1 MTQGSTKWF
10 HPMGLNLCV
19 ETENATLLKVC
30 TDMFGRFGPEDRQ
43 RAADLHFSLRVS
55 QRANLTTRP
64 TFKFENEWACA
75 WVGDEQVIRANPAAG
90 TVHGCFPLE
99 LLRHEAVLRHHYL
112 QFALAVLLMARGFAG
127 IHATGLER
135 NGRTVLIR
143 GPRGSGKSVLALAA
157 VERGW
162 RILADSTVWIDP
174 KGDWWGIPWW
184 LRLRRSAVALF
195 PKLNLDS
202 AALVAEE
209 DNGEDKL
216 EVSVDQICPG
226 SGVLHGPAGIVL
238 FLERNL
244 RAESRLET
252 VAKGELG
259 GLWQAGSSGRET
271 LAPAYYERIEQILKQ
286 RVGRLSVGH
295 NLDQAIDLL
304 DKYLQAADY
313 LSFL

>member
-1 MTQGSTKWF
+1 
-10 HPMGLNLCV
+10 MGLSLCV
-19 ETENATLLKVC
+19 ETENATLLRVC
-30 TDMFGRFGPEDRQ
+30 TDLFGGFGPEDRQ
-43 RAADLHFSLRVS
+43 RAADFHFSLRVS
-55 QRANLTTRP
+55 PRAGLTTRP

-75 WVGDEQVIRANPAAG
+75 WAGDEQIIRANPAAG

-112 QFALAVLLMARGFAG
+112 QFALAVLLGARGFAG

-162 RILADSTVWIDP
+162 RILADSTVWVGP

-184 LRLRRSAVALF
+184 LRLRYSAASLF
-195 PKLNLDS
+195 PRLNLDS
-202 AALVAEE
+202 AALVANEDAEE

-216 EVSVDQICPG
+216 VVPVDQIRPG
-226 SGVLHGPAGIVL
+226 SGVPHGPAGVVL
-238 FLERNL
+238 FLEQNL
-244 RAESRLET
+244 RAESELET
-252 VAKGELG
+252 VAKGESG
-259 GLWQAGSSGRET
+259 RLWQAGSSGREA
-271 LAPAYYERIEQILKQ
+271 LAPVYHERIEPILKQ

-313 LSFL
+313 L

>member
-1 MTQGSTKWF
+1 
-10 HPMGLNLCV
+10 MGLSLCV

-30 TDMFGRFGPEDRQ
+30 TDLFGGFGPEDRQ

-55 QRANLTTRP
+55 QRAGLITRP
-64 TFKFENEWACA
+64 TFKFENERACA
-75 WVGDEQVIRANPAAG
+75 WAGDEQVISANPAAG
-90 TVHGCFPLE
+90 TVHGCIPLE

-112 QFALAVLLMARGFAG
+112 QFALAVLLVARGFAG

-162 RILADSTVWIDP
+162 RILADSTVWIGP

-184 LRLRRSAVALF
+184 LRLRRSAASLF

-216 EVSVDQICPG
+216 EVPVDQIRSG
-226 SGVLHGPAGIVL
+226 SGVPHGSAGIVL
-238 FLERNL
+238 FIEKNL
-244 RAESRLET
+244 RAESRLER
-252 VAKGELG
+252 VAKGESR

-271 LAPAYYERIEQILKQ
+271 LAPAYHDHIEQILKQ

-304 DKYLQAADY
+304 DKFLQIAC
-313 LSFL
+313 

>member
-1 MTQGSTKWF
+1 
-10 HPMGLNLCV
+10 MGLSLCV
-19 ETENATLLKVC
+19 ETENATLLRVC
-30 TDMFGRFGPEDRQ
+30 TDLFGGFGPEDRQ

-55 QRANLTTRP
+55 QRPGLATRP
-64 TFKFENEWACA
+64 TFKFENEWAYA
-75 WVGDEQVIRANPAAG
+75 WAGDEQVICANPAAG

-112 QFALAVLLMARGFAG
+112 QFALAVLLVARGFAG

-162 RILADSTVWIDP
+162 RILADSTVWIGP

-184 LRLRRSAVALF
+184 LRLRRSAASLF
-195 PKLNLDS
+195 PKLKLDS
-202 AALVAEE
+202 AALVVEE

-216 EVSVDQICPG
+216 EVPVDQIRPG
-226 SGVLHGPAGIVL
+226 SGVPHGPAGIVL
-238 FLERNL
+238 FLEKNL
-244 RAESRLET
+244 RAESGLET
-252 VAKGELG
+252 VAKGESG

-271 LAPAYYERIEQILKQ
+271 LATAYHEHIEQILKQ
-286 RVGRLSVGH
+286 RMGRLSVGH

-304 DKYLQAADY
+304 DKYLQAAG
-313 LSFL
+313 